1 VTLDLGTGDGH
12 FVLARATARPD
23 ELVVGMDASHSA
35 MAEAS
40 RRAARST
47 RRGGLPNARFV
58 VAAAESLPFELA
70 GVGDLVTVH
79 FPWGSLLHGATGADP
94 QGAERLAILV
104 AAGGRLRLLLSAA
117 PGDARGGISEIDPSH
132 VVATFE
138 RLGLGAVE
146 VRRATLADVHAAR
159 SSWGRRLLSGG
170 NGARRAWLFELAR
183 ER

>member
-1 VTLDLGTGDGH
+1 MTLDLGTGDGH

-23 ELVVGMDASHSA
+23 ELVVGMDASQAA

-58 VAAAESLPFELA
+58 VAAAESLPSELA

-79 FPWGSLLHGATGADP
+79 FPWGSLLRGAMGADP
-94 QGAERLAILV
+94 QVAERLAILV
-104 AAGGRLRLLLSAA
+104 AAGGRLRLLLSGA
-117 PGDARGGISEIDPSH
+117 PGDARSGVSEVDPAR
-132 VVATFE
+132 VVATFV
-138 RLGLGAVE
+138 RLGLVAGE
-146 VRRATLADVHAAR
+146 VRPATLADAHAAR
-159 SSWGRRLLSGG
+159 SSWGRRLLSGA
-170 NGARRAWLFELAR
+170 NGARRAWLVELAR